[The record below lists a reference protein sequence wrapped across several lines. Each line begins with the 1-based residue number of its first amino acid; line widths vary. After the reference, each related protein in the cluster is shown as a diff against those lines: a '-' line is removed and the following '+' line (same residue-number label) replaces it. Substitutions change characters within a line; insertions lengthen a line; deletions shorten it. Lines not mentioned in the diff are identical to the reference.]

1 LTLLGTKGASGRRF
15 RVASNEGTLLDFL
28 DEVDQVDFQCR
39 HESDWVDSW
48 EAALALLDKY
58 QWATLFMPLSVHP
71 EFTSQVWAAVQERTG
86 AGGDAWTLKEWCRV
100 CLGGDGL

>member
-1 LTLLGTKGASGRRF
+1 M
-15 RVASNEGTLLDFL
+15 
-28 DEVDQVDFQCR
+28 DFQCG

-71 EFTSQVWAAVQERTG
+71 EFTSQVWKAVQERTG
-86 AGGDAWTLKEWCRV
+86 TGEDAWTLKEWCRV
-100 CLGGDGL
+100 CLGATSFELA